1 MVSMSQT
8 RTISLRI
15 GYGFIILFL
24 VIVLTQAAQA
34 GQDALPQDAE
44 KAVVEDEG
52 SRQLRIYSDTLLQG
66 ASDSIRLDAAM
77 GLLIRKDSAAQEVLL
92 GALSAKDNP
101 MAQTAVC
108 RGLIKGRTLGAA
120 EGSLEAFLLPL
131 IDMLK
136 NPDVSQARLA
146 AEALLVYRFDQIL
159 APLSALAGSSA
170 TDKQMRL
177 NAIYAFQL
185 RPEPE
190 ALKCLIQLL
199 NDSDTE
205 IVRGAELALQESFG
219 VPMGTSRDVW
229 AKILKDLEKKD
240 PTEIRRERLL
250 RQETR
255 LREIQADRDRWQ
267 KLYIGVVDK
276 DFEALDAA
284 AKTAYLQERLGADLT
299 AIRLWALEKLQR
311 YSAESA
317 VALRDKL
324 LSLLSDDNRQVR
336 LATAK
341 TLSAMSA
348 LNPAEKLLARYK
360 EETDPQVEMAIFE
373 ALGEA
378 CFFAFSPGSKIS
390 LPVEIKTQTLQIADS
405 YAAKEDPEM
414 AKKGAEVLRK
424 LLELNGL
431 TAVESQHFLQTILDR
446 YISETKR
453 KGPIRGELLTTMA
466 RLCGQ
471 GGQKS
476 EAAKLYAGIFKEAL
490 STKDD
495 NNLVRQAAAMGMV
508 NVDKTAAMQLFRE
521 LKLAEDSSP
530 AVRLIMIDLSS
541 QTGTADDLDWLF
553 AQLKSNGQGEPAWQ
567 AILAVLQRQEAK
579 VIVKWADQVEQN
591 IALSGQI
598 ADLLELAEQKAAAQ
612 KDELLVCQLQVRILK
627 WYWNKGQYDQV
638 IVYRDKL
645 MQKNVEKEYVQDALR
660 QTDNYTVEAYLQLR
674 QFDKAAATT
683 AELLKRNILGPNSE
697 LIEMIS
703 AYFASEKI
711 VLEDKKS
718 LLNALAE
725 IPISLEQSWWQE
737 RLEQWRGSMG
747 ASVPVLSAETTK

>member
-1 MVSMSQT
+1 
-8 RTISLRI
+8 
-15 GYGFIILFL
+15 LFL
-24 VIVLTQAAQA
+24 ILVLQAQAARTVEA
-34 GQDALPQDAE
+34 GEAELLSDAE
-44 KAVVEDEG
+44 KAVLEDEG

-66 ASDSIRLDAAM
+66 ASDAIRLDAAM
-77 GLLIRKDSAAQEVLL
+77 GLLIRKDSAAREVLL
-92 GALSAKDNP
+92 GCLSSKDNP

-120 EGSLEAFLLPL
+120 VGSLEVFLLPL
-131 IDMLK
+131 IEMLK
-136 NPDVSQARLA
+136 SPDVSQSRLA
-146 AEALLVYRFDQIL
+146 AEALLVFQFDQISK
-159 APLSALAGSSA
+159 PLSDLAESA
-170 TDKQMRL
+170 ATEKLVRL

-190 ALKCLIQLL
+190 ALKYLIELL
-199 NDSDTE
+199 DDPDIE
-205 IVRGAELALQESFG
+205 IVRGAEQALQESFG
-219 VPMGTSRDVW
+219 VPMGTGRDVW

-276 DFEALDAA
+276 EFEALDAA
-284 AKTAYLQERLGADLT
+284 SKTSYLQERLGADLT
-299 AIRLWALEKLQR
+299 AIRLWALDKLQR

-317 VALRDKL
+317 VGLRDKL
-324 LSLLSDDNRQVR
+324 LGLLSDDNRQVR

-348 LNPAEKLLARYK
+348 LNPAEKLLSRYE
-360 EETDPQVEMAIFE
+360 EETDPQVAMAVFE

-390 LPVEIKTQTLQIADS
+390 LPVEIKTKTLQIANT
-405 YAAKEDPEM
+405 YTAKEDPEM

-431 TAVESQHFLQTILDR
+431 TTAESQHFLQAILDR
-446 YISETKR
+446 YILDTQR

-476 EAAKLYAGIFKEAL
+476 QAAKLYAGIFKEAL

-495 NNLVRQAAAMGMV
+495 NNLVRQAAAVGMV

-530 AVRLIMIDLSS
+530 AVRQIMIDLSS
-541 QTGTADDLDWLF
+541 QTGTADDLEWLF

-567 AILAVLQRQEAK
+567 AIQAVLQRQEAN
-579 VIVKWADQVEQN
+579 VIVKWADRVEQN
-591 IALSGQI
+591 SSLSGQLL
-598 ADLLELAEQKAAAQ
+598 DLLELAEQKAAAQ

-627 WYWNKGQYDQV
+627 LYWGKGQYDQI

-660 QTDNYTVEAYLQLR
+660 QTDNHAIEAYLQLR
-674 QFDKAAATT
+674 QFDKAAETIAD
-683 AELLKRNILGPNSE
+683 LLKRNITGPNSE
-697 LIEMIS
+697 IIEMVS
-703 AYFASEKI
+703 AYFVSEKI
-711 VLEDKKS
+711 VLDDKKS

-725 IPISLEQSWWQE
+725 IPISLEQNWWQE

-747 ASVPVLSAETTK
+747 ASVPTVSAETTK